1 MRFKKYLVALITT
14 LFSICVIWSINKFL
28 IKVPQKEA
36 VKIGFVYISDEATA
50 YTNNF
55 CRSQREIEEI
65 FGAKIKTIAKYN
77 IPDTEIKVK
86 SAVTDLV
93 NQDCKLIFSTSYGS
107 GQFVKE
113 LAQKY
118 PDVQFCQATCDNA
131 NQAPVLPN
139 YHTFMGRI
147 FEGRYV
153 CGVVAGLKLLEL
165 LQAGKINSSNVEV
178 GYVAAYPYPEVISGF
193 TAFYL
198 GVQSIIS
205 EAKMIVRYT
214 NTWGDYLTEKKCAQ
228 QLINEGCVIIAQ
240 HSDTFGPAVA
250 CEETCVKDKK
260 VVYHVGY
267 NQTMSDVAPTTSLIS
282 CRINWTPYLEQAV
295 RAVISGKRI
304 ESIVKSKLKGNDSA
318 FGFDKDWVEMLGT
331 NRIIVSPEMS
341 SEIEKL
347 EKQFS
352 SGKLTVF
359 KGNFIG
365 VNPFDENDVW
375 NLNTPF
381 YENKE
386 QSSPSFNYIL
396 QDCII
401 VRE

>member
-1 MRFKKYLVALITT
+1 MALVNKIIPFSCIDGPGNRTSIFFQGCNFKCSYCHNPET
-14 LFSICVIWSINKFL
+14 INKCVNCG
-28 IKVPQKEA
+28 KCVA
-36 VKIGFVYISDEATA
+36 VCPVNAL
-50 YTNNF
+50 
-55 CRSQREIEEI
+55 EI
-65 FGAKIKTIAKYN
+65 
-77 IPDTEIKVK
+77 
-86 SAVTDLV
+86 
-93 NQDCKLIFSTSYGS
+93 
-107 GQFVKE
+107 
-113 LAQKY
+113 
-118 PDVQFCQATCDNA
+118 
-131 NQAPVLPN
+131 
-139 YHTFMGRI
+139 
-147 FEGRYV
+147 
-153 CGVVAGLKLLEL
+153 
-165 LQAGKINSSNVEV
+165 
-178 GYVAAYPYPEVISGF
+178 
-193 TAFYL
+193 
-198 GVQSIIS
+198 
-205 EAKMIVRYT
+205 
-214 NTWGDYLTEKKCAQ
+214 
-228 QLINEGCVIIAQ
+228 
-240 HSDTFGPAVA
+240 
-250 CEETCVKDKK
+250 KDKK

-304 ESIVKSKLKGNDSA
+304 ESVVKSKLKGNDSA

-331 NRIIVSPEMS
+331 NRIIVSPKMS

-347 EKQFS
+347 KRQFN

-386 QSSPSFNYIL
+386 QSAPSFNYIL